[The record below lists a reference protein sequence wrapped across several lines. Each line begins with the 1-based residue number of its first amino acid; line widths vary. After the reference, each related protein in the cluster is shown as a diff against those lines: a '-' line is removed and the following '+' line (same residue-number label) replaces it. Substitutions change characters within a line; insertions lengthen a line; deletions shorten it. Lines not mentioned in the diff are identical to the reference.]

1 MKLSN
6 VFTSSR
12 LVLAPIIYV
21 LYFLPDWVP
30 FINPKITILIIIPIF
45 IFMEFTDFLDGY
57 YARLHNQV
65 DDFGKIFDPFADVV
79 ANITVLFCFLMDGFL
94 FAPFF
99 LIIVYREFGIM
110 FLRMKARGEGITIGA
125 KMGGKTKT
133 VLYIIAASVS
143 MFLKLEKIYAFLP
156 PAISRYILYFNWLLY
171 FAAVILSLASFTDY
185 ITSYLNKRRTAD
197 E

>member
-6 VFTSSR
+6 IFTSSR

-21 LYFLPDWVP
+21 LYFLSDWVP
-30 FINPKITILIIIPIF
+30 FISPKITILIIIPIF

-133 VLYIIAASVS
+133 VLYIVAASVS

-156 PAISRYILYFNWLLY
+156 PILTRYILYFNWLLY

-185 ITSYLNKRRTAD
+185 ITSYLNTRRTAD

>member
-6 VFTSSR
+6 IFTSSR

-21 LYFLPDWVP
+21 LYFLSDWVP
-30 FINPKITILIIIPIF
+30 FISPKITILIIIPIF

-133 VLYIIAASVS
+133 VLYIVAASVS

-156 PAISRYILYFNWLLY
+156 PAISQYILYFNWLLY

-185 ITSYLNKRRTAD
+185 ITSYLNTRRTAD

>member
-1 MKLSN
+1 MKISN
-6 VFTSSR
+6 IFTSSR

-79 ANITVLFCFLMDGFL
+79 ANVTVLFCFLMDGFL

-133 VLYIIAASVS
+133 VLYIVAASVS
-143 MFLKLEKIYAFLP
+143 MFLKLEKIYSFLP
-156 PAISRYILYFNWLLY
+156 PAISQYILYFNWLLY

-185 ITSYLNKRRTAD
+185 ITSYLNTRRTAD

>member
-6 VFTSSR
+6 IFTSSR

-79 ANITVLFCFLMDGFL
+79 ANVTVLFCFLMDGFL

-143 MFLKLEKIYAFLP
+143 MFLKLEKIYSFLP
-156 PAISRYILYFNWLLY
+156 PAISQYILYFNWLLY

>member
-6 VFTSSR
+6 IFTSSR

-79 ANITVLFCFLMDGFL
+79 ANVTVLFCFLMDGFL

-133 VLYIIAASVS
+133 VLYIVAASVS
-143 MFLKLEKIYAFLP
+143 MFLKLEKIYTFLP
-156 PAISRYILYFNWLLY
+156 PTLTQYILYFNWLLY

-185 ITSYLNKRRTAD
+185 ITSYLNTRRTAD

>member
-6 VFTSSR
+6 IFTSSR

-30 FINPKITILIIIPIF
+30 FVSTKITILIIIPIF

-133 VLYIIAASVS
+133 VLYIVAASVS
-143 MFLKLEKIYAFLP
+143 MFLKLEKIYTFLP
-156 PAISRYILYFNWLLY
+156 PAISQYILYFNWLLY

-185 ITSYLNKRRTAD
+185 ITSYLNTRRTAD

>member
-1 MKLSN
+1 
-6 VFTSSR
+6 
-12 LVLAPIIYV
+12 
-21 LYFLPDWVP
+21 
-30 FINPKITILIIIPIF
+30 
-45 IFMEFTDFLDGY
+45 MEFTDFLDGY

-133 VLYIIAASVS
+133 VLYIVAASVS
-143 MFLKLEKIYAFLP
+143 MFLKLEKIYTFLP
-156 PAISRYILYFNWLLY
+156 TAISQYILYFNWLLY

-185 ITSYLNKRRTAD
+185 ITSYLNTRRTAD

>member
-1 MKLSN
+1 
-6 VFTSSR
+6 
-12 LVLAPIIYV
+12 
-21 LYFLPDWVP
+21 
-30 FINPKITILIIIPIF
+30 
-45 IFMEFTDFLDGY
+45 MEFTDFLDGY

-143 MFLKLEKIYAFLP
+143 MFLKLEKIYSFLP
-156 PAISRYILYFNWLLY
+156 PALTQYILYFNWLLY

-185 ITSYLNKRRTAD
+185 ITSYLNTRRTAD

>member
-6 VFTSSR
+6 IFTSSR

-21 LYFLPDWVP
+21 LYFSPDWIP
-30 FINPKITILIIIPIF
+30 FISPKITILIIIPIF

-57 YARLHNQV
+57 YARRHNQV

-79 ANITVLFCFLMDGFL
+79 ANVTVLFCFLMDGFL

>member
-6 VFTSSR
+6 IFTSSR

-30 FINPKITILIIIPIF
+30 FVSPKITILIIIPIF

-133 VLYIIAASVS
+133 VLYIVAASVS

-156 PAISRYILYFNWLLY
+156 PILTRYILYFNWLLY

>member
-12 LVLAPIIYV
+12 LVLAPLIYV
-21 LYFLPDWVP
+21 LYFLPEWLP

-57 YARLHNQV
+57 YARQRNQV
-65 DDFGKIFDPFADVV
+65 DEFGKIFDPFADVV
-79 ANITVLFCFLMDGFL
+79 ANVTVLFCFLMDGLL

-110 FLRMKARGEGITIGA
+110 FLRMKARGEGMTIGA

-133 VLYIIAASVS
+133 VLYIVAASVS
-143 MFLKLEKIYAFLP
+143 MFLKLEQIYVFLP
-156 PAISRYILYFNWLLY
+156 PALTRYVTYFNWLLY
-171 FAAVILSLASFTDY
+171 FAAVILSLASFADY
-185 ITSYLNKRRTAD
+185 LTSYLNTRREND

>member
-6 VFTSSR
+6 IFTSSR

-21 LYFLPDWVP
+21 LYFLPDWIP
-30 FINPKITILIIIPIF
+30 FISHKITILIIIPIF

-57 YARLHNQV
+57 YARRHNQV

-79 ANITVLFCFLMDGFL
+79 ANVTVLFCFLMDGFL

>member
-6 VFTSSR
+6 IFTSSR

-79 ANITVLFCFLMDGFL
+79 ANVTVLFCFLMDGFL

-156 PAISRYILYFNWLLY
+156 PAISQYILYFNWLLY

-185 ITSYLNKRRTAD
+185 ITSYLNTRRTVD

>member
-6 VFTSSR
+6 IFTSSR

-133 VLYIIAASVS
+133 VLYIVAASVS
-143 MFLKLEKIYAFLP
+143 MFLKLEKIYTFLP
-156 PAISRYILYFNWLLY
+156 TAISQYILYFNWLLY

-185 ITSYLNKRRTAD
+185 ITSYLNTRRTAD

>member
-12 LVLAPIIYV
+12 LVLAPLIYV
-21 LYFLPDWVP
+21 LYFLPEWLP

-57 YARLHNQV
+57 YARRNNQV
-65 DDFGKIFDPFADVV
+65 DEFGKIFDPFADVV
-79 ANITVLFCFLMDGFL
+79 ANVTVLFCFLMDGLL

-110 FLRMKARGEGITIGA
+110 FLRMKARGEGMTIGA

-133 VLYIIAASVS
+133 VLYIVAASVS
-143 MFLKLEKIYAFLP
+143 MFLKLEQIYVFLP
-156 PAISRYILYFNWLLY
+156 PALTRYVTYFNWLLY
-171 FAAVILSLASFTDY
+171 FAAVILSLTSFADY
-185 ITSYLNKRRTAD
+185 LTSYLNTRREND

>member
-133 VLYIIAASVS
+133 VLYIVAASVS

-156 PAISRYILYFNWLLY
+156 PAITQYILYFNWLLY
-171 FAAVILSLASFTDY
+171 FAAVILSLVSFTDY
-185 ITSYLNKRRTAD
+185 ITSYLNTRRTAD

>member
-133 VLYIIAASVS
+133 VLYIVAASVS

-156 PAISRYILYFNWLLY
+156 PIVTRYILYFNWLLY

-185 ITSYLNKRRTAD
+185 ITSYLNTRRTAD

>member
-6 VFTSSR
+6 IFTSSR

-133 VLYIIAASVS
+133 VLYIVAASVS

-156 PAISRYILYFNWLLY
+156 PAITQYILYFNWLLY
-171 FAAVILSLASFTDY
+171 FSAVILSLASFTDY
-185 ITSYLNKRRTAD
+185 ITSYLNTRRTAD

>member
-79 ANITVLFCFLMDGFL
+79 ANVTVLFCFLMDGFL

-143 MFLKLEKIYAFLP
+143 MFLKLEKIYTFLP

>member
-6 VFTSSR
+6 IFTSSR

-21 LYFLPDWVP
+21 LYFLPDWVH
-30 FINPKITILIIIPIF
+30 FISPKITILIIIPIF

-133 VLYIIAASVS
+133 VLYIVAASVS
-143 MFLKLEKIYAFLP
+143 MFLKLEKIYSFLP
-156 PAISRYILYFNWLLY
+156 PAISQYILYFNWLLY

-185 ITSYLNKRRTAD
+185 ITSYLNTRRTAD